1 MRLKKRRKDA
11 VRWNFLDL
19 LWLIYLLKMTTAMLD
34 EVRFCSAHIARTEK
48 LVSCVMHFIVISKL
62 SQAVFKA
69 RILNTPKAPILK
81 MRKTLR

>member
-1 MRLKKRRKDA
+1 
-11 VRWNFLDL
+11 
-19 LWLIYLLKMTTAMLD
+19 
-34 EVRFCSAHIARTEK
+34 
-48 LVSCVMHFIVISKL
+48 MHFIVISKL